1 MDGAE
6 DAEAADEG
14 EEAHTEGSL
23 VGRVTSSVPL
33 WRRRRS
39 PTPSPI
45 GSPDGDVMPYSP
57 PSPMPY
63 TPPSPSPIEPV
74 MRQDGCGRVYFS
86 PIDLSGE
93 TCRPSP
99 KQGACPVPP
108 ASSTSQAAAAKDA
121 APIGKH
127 TRFVLP
133 HPTLPPPPPPIP
145 VSGIYDFLVRAPPD
159 AIADATPVE
168 LMPPLP
174 GTPSKAAPKP
184 KKRKLLQTP
193 KLMPRPPWKPPQP
206 EHPPEDWH
214 YSDAN
219 A

>member
-1 MDGAE
+1 MMPSRRDAWMTVLAATALSSPMPAVEEGADAKLDGAE
-6 DAEAADEG
+6 DAEA
-14 EEAHTEGSL
+14 
-23 VGRVTSSVPL
+23 VTSSVPP

-39 PTPSPI
+39 PTPPSP
-45 GSPDGDVMPYSP
+45 SPMPYTPPS

-93 TCRPSP
+93 TCRPIP
-99 KQGACPVPP
+99 KQGGCPVPP
-108 ASSTSQAAAAKDA
+108 TSSTSQAAAAKDA

-145 VSGIYDFLVRAPPD
+145 VSGIYDFLVRAPRAD
-159 AIADATPVE
+159 AIADATPVG

-174 GTPSKAAPKP
+174 GTPSKAAPKT
-184 KKRKLLQTP
+184 KNRKLLQTP
-193 KLMPRPPWKPPQP
+193 QLMPRPP
-206 EHPPEDWH
+206 
-214 YSDAN
+214 
-219 A
+219 